1 MDQELTRYL
10 NDHLAG
16 SAGALLLIQELA
28 DSHDDPEA
36 QVFFLQFKVKV
47 EADRSLLED
56 LLVRI
61 GQDPS
66 AFIKMAGAI
75 AARIGGIKLM
85 WEQIE
90 PGKLG
95 LFEALEILAL
105 GVQGKCLLW
114 VALREISTCFPE
126 WNGIDFVRLEQ
137 MAIQQRDEIESWRI
151 CAGID
156 ILADPERRFGMN
168 HNAEYPSPKDHSH
181 AMTG

>member
-16 SAGALLLIQELA
+16 SSGALLLIQELA

-36 QVFFLQFKVKV
+36 REFFLQFKEKV

-61 GQDPS
+61 GQNPS
-66 AFIKMAGAI
+66 AFLKVAGAI

-95 LFEALEILAL
+95 LFEALEMLAL

-114 VALREISTCFPE
+114 VALREIAAWFPE
-126 WNGIDFVRLEQ
+126 WHDIDFVELELQ
-137 MAIQQRDEIESWRI
+137 AIQQRDEIESWRI
-151 CAGID
+151 QAGID
-156 ILADPERRFGMN
+156 ILADAERRFGTI
-168 HNAEYPSPKDHSH
+168 HEAE
-181 AMTG
+181 

>member
-1 MDQELTRYL
+1 MDHELTRYL

-16 SAGALLLIQELA
+16 SSGALLLIQELA
-28 DSHDDPEA
+28 DSHDEPEA
-36 QVFFLQFKVKV
+36 REFFRQFKVKV

-61 GQDPS
+61 GQNPS
-66 AFIKMAGAI
+66 AFHQAVAAI

-95 LFEALEILAL
+95 LFEALDILSL

-114 VALREISTCFPE
+114 VALRGISSWFPE
-126 WNGIDFVRLEQ
+126 WNGIDFVELEQ
-137 MAIQQRDEIESWRI
+137 NAIQQRDEIESWRI
-151 CAGID
+151 QAGID
-156 ILADPERRFGMN
+156 ILADVERRFGTT
-168 HNAEYPSPKDHSH
+168 H
-181 AMTG
+181 

>member
-16 SAGALLLIQELA
+16 SSGALLLIQELA
-28 DSHDDPEA
+28 GSHDDPEA
-36 QVFFLQFKVKV
+36 RDFFLQFKEKVK
-47 EADRSLLED
+47 ADRALLED

-61 GQDPS
+61 GQNPS
-66 AFIKMAGAI
+66 AFLKVAGAI

-95 LFEALEILAL
+95 LFEALEMLAL

-114 VALREISTCFPE
+114 VALREISAWIPE
-126 WNGIDFVRLEQ
+126 WHDIDFVKLELQ
-137 MAIQQRDEIESWRI
+137 AIQQRDEIESWRI
-151 CAGID
+151 QAGID
-156 ILADPERRFGMN
+156 ILADVERQSGTSPEV
-168 HNAEYPSPKDHSH
+168 E
-181 AMTG
+181 

>member
-16 SAGALLLIQELA
+16 SSGALLLIQELA
-28 DSHDDPEA
+28 DSHDEPEA
-36 QVFFLQFKVKV
+36 RGFFLQFKKKV

-61 GQDPS
+61 GQNPS
-66 AFIKMAGAI
+66 VFLKVAGAI

-114 VALREISTCFPE
+114 VALREISPWFPE
-126 WNGIDFVRLEQ
+126 WHDIDFVKLEVQ
-137 MAIQQRDEIESWRI
+137 AIQQRDNIESWRI
-151 CAGID
+151 RAGID
-156 ILADPERRFGMN
+156 ILADVERRFGTT
-168 HNAEYPSPKDHSH
+168 HEVD
-181 AMTG
+181 

>member
-16 SAGALLLIQELA
+16 SSGALLLIQELA

-36 QVFFLQFKVKV
+36 RDFFLQFKVKV

-61 GQDPS
+61 GQNPS
-66 AFIKMAGAI
+66 AFLKVAGAI

-95 LFEALEILAL
+95 LFEALEMLAL

-114 VALREISTCFPE
+114 VALREISAWIPE
-126 WNGIDFVRLEQ
+126 WNGIDFVELELQ
-137 MAIQQRDEIESWRI
+137 AIQQRDEIEFWRI
-151 CAGID
+151 KAAVD
-156 ILADPERRFGMN
+156 ILADEERGIGKT
-168 HNAEYPSPKDHSH
+168 HEVE
-181 AMTG
+181 